1 MKPLLLWGFL
11 FHLSN
16 LRACVE
22 EEDMLSSGLLKPRRQ
37 APGSGHWGQPS
48 SRRALMFKDRSDRR
62 ATAIAGRSA
71 APPLTKD
78 RREAS
83 SHLEVKALEGR
94 GSHALIPT
102 QSQQQVLTEQ
112 SLFWGSTLGPRLNQA
127 SKNDYMPA
135 LNEPPSPLL
144 SLFWLLGIPPFLSY
158 ERKMGMI
165 FIKLVHILDLIL
177 KRKTKLKVL

>member
-1 MKPLLLWGFL
+1 MKPLLLWGFM

-71 APPLTKD
+71 APPYQGQTWSLQPPGGQSPGGEGLPCTHPYAVPAAGAHRTITLLRKHF
-78 RREAS
+78 RTTSEPSIQKWLHAS
-83 SHLEVKALEGR
+83 
-94 GSHALIPT
+94 
-102 QSQQQVLTEQ
+102 TEWA
-112 SLFWGSTLGPRLNQA
+112 SFSPSFSFLTLGNSSISLLWE
-127 SKNDYMPA
+127 KNGHDIY
-135 LNEPPSPLL
+135 
-144 SLFWLLGIPPFLSY
+144 
-158 ERKMGMI
+158 
-165 FIKLVHILDLIL
+165 
-177 KRKTKLKVL
+177 